1 MFFKWLVWQLEA
13 ANDEYVEIT
22 HYQPPPVRDDPY
34 YQDNQYYYN
43 YSGFG
48 YEPRPALGW
57 GQ

>member
-22 HYQPPPVRDDPY
+22 HYQPPPVRD
-34 YQDNQYYYN
+34 NQYYYN